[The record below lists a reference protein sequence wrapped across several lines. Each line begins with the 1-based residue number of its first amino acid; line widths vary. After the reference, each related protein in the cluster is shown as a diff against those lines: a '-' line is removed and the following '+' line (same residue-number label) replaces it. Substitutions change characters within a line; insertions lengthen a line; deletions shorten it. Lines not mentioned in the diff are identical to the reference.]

1 MNPKKDAGR
10 ALILSA
16 LIPGAGQ
23 VYNGQYGKA
32 LFFFATWIFILLW
45 PLAIIDAW
53 ETATKINEE
62 AYAQQAAAGRAAR
75 TARAS

>member
-1 MNPKKDAGR
+1 MKPKKDAGR

-23 VYNGQYGKA
+23 IYNGQYGKA
-32 LFFFATWIFILLW
+32 LFFFVTWIFILLW

-53 ETATKINEE
+53 ETAVKINE
-62 AYAQQAAAGRAAR
+62 ASYAEQAAAGRAAR
-75 TARAS
+75 VAKAS